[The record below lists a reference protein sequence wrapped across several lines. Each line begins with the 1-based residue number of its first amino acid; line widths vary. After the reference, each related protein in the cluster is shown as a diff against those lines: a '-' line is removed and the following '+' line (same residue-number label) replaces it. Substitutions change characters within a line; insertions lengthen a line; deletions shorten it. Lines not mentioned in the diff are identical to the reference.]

1 MLIQLYFTPNTKV
14 FTEVRETLTIESFW
28 PSKDVAVYEI
38 FAAVASAFAERPT
51 RRFLGTDLK
60 DEFRCLRKSMRQ
72 AFQVNN
78 HAAMHL

>member
-1 MLIQLYFTPNTKV
+1 MPNTKV
-14 FTEVRETLTIESFW
+14 FTEVREKLTRESFW
-28 PSKDVAVYEI
+28 PSKAVLVHEI

-60 DEFRCLRKSMRQ
+60 DEFRCLSKSMRK
-72 AFQVNN
+72 AFRVNN